1 MQVAP
6 VMLHRALDPEDQ
18 ARADFYAV
26 LSRIYA
32 DAPDAAF
39 LSALGRA
46 ERMPGAESSPLA
58 LAWNRL
64 LDASAAMDPEAATQ
78 EYADLFIGVGK
89 CEVNLH
95 ASHWL
100 TGFMMEKP
108 LADLRTVLA
117 SLGLGRKGAAT
128 MLEDHLAALCETM
141 RIMIAGV
148 GDRGPFPMAEQWNF
162 FQNQMFP
169 WVFDC
174 CAAIEKSSLA
184 NYYRRVAEFTELFM
198 ALERDSLAME

>member
-6 VMLHRALDPEDQ
+6 IAFRHSIDPEDQ
-18 ARADFYAV
+18 ARADLYAV
-26 LSRIYA
+26 LARLYA
-32 DAPDAAF
+32 DAPDESFLKTLAA
-39 LSALGRA
+39 A
-46 ERMPGAESSPLA
+46 ERMPNGADDNRFA
-58 LAWNRL
+58 AAWNRL

-100 TGFMMEKP
+100 AGFMMEKP

-117 SLGLGRKGAAT
+117 SLGLGRKSAAT

-141 RIMIAGV
+141 
-148 GDRGPFPMAEQWNF
+148 
-162 FQNQMFP
+162 
-169 WVFDC
+169 
-174 CAAIEKSSLA
+174 
-184 NYYRRVAEFTELFM
+184 
-198 ALERDSLAME
+198 

>member
-1 MQVAP
+1 MQVAT

-46 ERMPGAESSPLA
+46 ERLPGAESSPLA

-64 LDASAAMDPEAATQ
+64 LDASAAMDPEAAAQ

-148 GDRGPFPMAEQWNF
+148 GDRGPFPMEEQGNF

-174 CAAIEKSSLA
+174 CAAIEKTSLA

>member
-39 LSALGRA
+39 LLALGRA

-64 LDASAAMDPEAATQ
+64 LDASAAMDPEAAAQ

-117 SLGLGRKGAAT
+117 SLGLGRKSAAT

>member
-1 MQVAP
+1 MHAAP
-6 VMLHRALDPEDQ
+6 IAFRPTLDPEDQ
-18 ARADFYAV
+18 ARADLYAV
-26 LSRIYA
+26 LARLYA
-32 DAPDAAF
+32 DAPDAGF
-39 LSALGRA
+39 LKALATA
-46 ERMPGAESSPLA
+46 ERMSGIDNPLA
-58 LAWNRL
+58 SAWNRL
-64 LDASAAMDPEAATQ
+64 ADASAAMDPDAAAQ
-78 EYADLFIGVGK
+78 EYTDLFIGVGK

-148 GDRGPFPMAEQWNF
+148 
-162 FQNQMFP
+162 
-169 WVFDC
+169 
-174 CAAIEKSSLA
+174 
-184 NYYRRVAEFTELFM
+184 
-198 ALERDSLAME
+198 